1 MKKIVHIMICAWYKE
16 GFSYQE
22 NILPLKHQE
31 LGLDVHI
38 ITYNQGGEA
47 SYTAVG
53 NPPITYTNSNG
64 IPVHILLKRSNVF
77 LDKIIPQLFML
88 QTCGLYEKL
97 EELQPD
103 IIFVHGIPGLDHLL
117 VTKYVKNHPHVRLY
131 ADNHADYYNTPFNN
145 LYGTIRHKILG
156 RYIARKMALR
166 GRMLWGVSPWRVHSL
181 QHIYGVP
188 AHKVQLLV
196 MGGDEKKILWNK
208 KDEIRTVIRKKYNI
222 PHDAFLI
229 ITGGKIDKA
238 KNIHT
243 LTQVVKK
250 LQHLNIYLLVFGR
263 FEADMNPYIDC
274 FHGNNIVVTGWIESE
289 KAYDLFLASDLAVFP
304 GTHSVLW
311 EQSCA
316 SGLPGIFKKWDN
328 GFDHIDIGG
337 NCILL
342 DNVSEDSLFRA
353 ILELHNTDGYKHMKH
368 IAETIARE
376 KFSYMS
382 IAKRA
387 IEYST
392 YEGKQ

>member
-1 MKKIVHIMICAWYKE
+1 
-16 GFSYQE
+16 
-22 NILPLKHQE
+22 
-31 LGLDVHI
+31 
-38 ITYNQGGEA
+38 
-47 SYTAVG
+47 
-53 NPPITYTNSNG
+53 
-64 IPVHILLKRSNVF
+64 
-77 LDKIIPQLFML
+77 
-88 QTCGLYEKL
+88 
-97 EELQPD
+97 
-103 IIFVHGIPGLDHLL
+103 
-117 VTKYVKNHPHVRLY
+117 
-131 ADNHADYYNTPFNN
+131 
-145 LYGTIRHKILG
+145 
-156 RYIARKMALR
+156 
-166 GRMLWGVSPWRVHSL
+166 
-181 QHIYGVP
+181 
-188 AHKVQLLV
+188 

-353 ILELHNTDGYKHMKH
+353 ILELHNTDRYKHMKH